1 MSWRF
6 LIALLLLAAG
16 LSAWGGLRLGD
27 WLVAHS
33 PEAPVIEEPPELRDV
48 PVLDADGLPFV
59 AQPPQPLVSGRL
71 GVPEPPDEPV
81 NWEIA
86 ENALEEVKKNPTI
99 AIATTQISMEQARQ
113 ISAGTDGLMGIGD
126 VGGLLNSGSISSDG
140 TATQPIQPI
149 DITVPPPPPAP
160 PPVAGDQD
168 WQAALAR
175 EIQAC
180 SNEGFF
186 SRPSCAWA
194 ARNKYCGPNNAW
206 GRADNCPAR
215 NQ

>member
-6 LIALLLLAAG
+6 LIALLLVAAG

-33 PEAPVIEEPPELRDV
+33 PSAPVIEEHPELKDV
-48 PVLDADGLPFV
+48 PVLDAEGRPFV
-59 AQPPQPLVSGRL
+59 AQAPQPLLTGRQ
-71 GVPEPPDEPV
+71 GVPEKGEPIE
-81 NWEIA
+81 WEIA
-86 ENALEEVKKNPTI
+86 QNALNEIKDNPLI
-99 AIATTQISMEQARQ
+99 SVATTQISMDEARQ
-113 ISAGTDGLMGIGD
+113 LSAGADGLMGIGN
-126 VGGLLNSGSISSDG
+126 VGGLLGPGGAPGTGVITSSQDV
-140 TATQPIQPI
+140 QPI
-149 DITVPPPPPAP
+149 DVTVPPPPPAP
-160 PPVAGDQD
+160 VAGNQD
-168 WQAALAR
+168 WQAALAQ

-206 GRADNCPAR
+206 GRAANCPAR